1 MRMVFIGW
9 LLAEAIAP
17 QRLARSLA
25 ELFVFPERRSRVSP
39 VLASM
44 RRF

>member
-1 MRMVFIGW
+1 MRLVFIGW
-9 LLAEAIAP
+9 LLAEAFAP

-39 VLASM
+39 VLAGL
-44 RRF
+44 RRY